1 MNEVDPGRDRATPGH
16 AGHAGH
22 AGHGRSQAGEG
33 ASERE
38 TEKHFGGRAMGVCLS
53 IEKTH
58 SIGRTHCI
66 PRTHSIQRT
75 LIRTQGQDVARAS
88 KRLYKCSLYRMCSLY
103 THTIKT

>member
-1 MNEVDPGRDRATPGH
+1 MNEVDPGRDRATP
-16 AGHAGH
+16 GHAGH